1 MNAIKH
7 SRSTAALAALGA
19 LVALAAMA
27 GPASAR
33 WYEGNRYD
41 NGWHGND
48 HYNGY
53 YYREPPVVYSTPYNN
68 GYYYPPPVIYN
79 NTPGFTI
86 RLN

>member
-1 MNAIKH
+1 MNAIKYPKTM
-7 SRSTAALAALGA
+7 SLVAIGAAVVA
-19 LVALAAMA
+19 LVALA

-33 WYEGNRYD
+33 WYEGQRYD
-41 NGWHGND
+41 NGWHGDD

-53 YYREPPVVYSTPYNN
+53 YYRAPPVVYGTPYNS